1 MRRGGPPPPSPA
13 AASRSDGG
21 VQTYRRNAT
30 TRMVGVAATALFV
43 SGSISSLILSGPGAG
58 FALLGILAL
67 LSLVNLVTA
76 WGDRLVLD
84 AEGIE
89 QRNLLLSRIGMRPRR
104 LLWREIAAV
113 RQHHGPASG
122 RSTGAPRAL
131 LLIPRSGRRMV
142 IDSLERYDEVIRVVA
157 ERVPGGQ

>member
-1 MRRGGPPPPSPA
+1 MSRGGPPPPSPA

-30 TRMVGVAATALFV
+30 TRIVGVAATALFV

-58 FALLGILAL
+58 FALLGLLAL
-67 LSLVNLVTA
+67 LSLANLVTA
-76 WGDRLVLD
+76 WGDRLILD

-104 LLWREIAAV
+104 LAWSDIAAV
-113 RQHHGPASG
+113 REHRGPASG
-122 RSTGAPRAL
+122 RSPGAPRAL
-131 LLIPRSGRRMV
+131 LLIPRAGRRMV
-142 IDSLERYDEVIRVVA
+142 IDSLERYDEVIRAVA
-157 ERVPGGQ
+157 ERVPGDQ